1 MKEWSGTLKAEGLK
15 IGFVV
20 SQFNS
25 MITGKLLEG
34 ALSTFTRCGGRD
46 EDVVVVRV
54 PGSFE
59 IPIAAHKLA
68 SSGSLDAIVCLGCL
82 IRGETPHFD
91 YLSAEVTRGI
101 DQVALE
107 FGLPVSYG
115 VLTTETVEQAMNRAG
130 IKFGNKG
137 GEATSAA
144 IEMATLFREMGHQ

>member
-1 MKEWSGTLKAEGLK
+1 MKEWSGVLKADGLK

-20 SQFNS
+20 SRFNS
-25 MITGKLLEG
+25 MITEKLLEG
-34 ALSTFTRCGGRD
+34 AVATFKRCGGRE
-46 EDVVVVRV
+46 EDGVIVRV

-59 IPIAAHKLA
+59 IPIAARRLA
-68 SSGSLDAIVCLGCL
+68 KSGNLDAIVCLGCL

-107 FGLPVSYG
+107 MGLPVSYG
-115 VLTTETVEQAMNRAG
+115 VLTTETVDQAMNRSG

-137 GEATSAA
+137 AEATTAA
-144 IEMATLFREMGHQ
+144 IEMATLFQEMARQ

>member
-1 MKEWSGTLKAEGLK
+1 MLKADGLK

-20 SQFNS
+20 SGFNS
-25 MITGKLLEG
+25 MITDKLLEG
-34 ALSTFTRCGGRD
+34 AVAAFKRCGGRD
-46 EDVVVVRV
+46 EDGVIVRV

-59 IPIAAHKLA
+59 IPIAARKLA
-68 SSGSLDAIVCLGCL
+68 KSGNLDAIVCLGCL

-107 FGLPVSYG
+107 SGLPVSYG
-115 VLTTETVEQAMNRAG
+115 VLTTETVDQAMNRSG

-137 GEATSAA
+137 AEATTAA
-144 IEMATLFREMGHQ
+144 IEMATLFREMARQ